1 MPTDQELDA
10 VDARTEE
17 ILKEFEERKREYA
30 ELQRAQEELAAQF
43 GLTADEFAAK
53 SRQLVENVRKNGTPQ
68 QKAQLAQVEADEK
81 RKHEEALARIKADTD
96 EQLKARWGGTRKHA
110 RVRNTV

>member
-17 ILKEFEERKREYA
+17 ILKELEERRREYA
-30 ELQRAQEELAAQF
+30 ELQQAREDLAAEY
-43 GLTADEFAAK
+43 GLTADELTEK
-53 SRQLVENVRKNGTPQ
+53 SRQLVEKIRQNGTPE

-81 RKHEEALARIKADTD
+81 RKHEEAVARIKADTE
-96 EQLKARWGGTRKHA
+96 EQLQARWGGTRKHA

>member
-17 ILKEFEERKREYA
+17 LLKELEERRREYA
-30 ELQRAQEELAAQF
+30 ELQQAREDFAALF
-43 GLTADEFAAK
+43 GLTADEYTQK
-53 SRQLVENVRKNGTPQ
+53 SRELVENIRKNGTPQ

-81 RKHEEALARIKADTD
+81 RKHEEALARIKADTAD
-96 EQLKARWGGTRKHA
+96 QIQARWGKTRKHA